1 MSTKGNTND
10 NADEKSSAGPRAFS
24 VFLGK
29 VADGGLHMELSAK
42 LQQLSKA
49 LQSQAKSQAGVVKGV
64 MTLKLNFT
72 AEDDVLTV
80 TYSVDTKEPKPHRP
94 RTVFWQDKNANVV
107 DENPKQLGLGLR
119 DVSKQGPARDAGG
132 DKGAARDA

>member
-1 MSTKGNTND
+1 MSKGND
-10 NADEKSSAGPRAFS
+10 NTTTDAGPRAFS

-29 VADGGLHMELSAK
+29 VADGELHTELSGK

-49 LQSQAKSQAGVVKGV
+49 LQAQSKAHAGAVKGE
-64 MTLKLNFT
+64 MTVKLKFT

-80 TYSVDTKEPKPHRP
+80 TYAVSTKEPMPHRP

-119 DVSKQGPARDAGG
+119 DVSAKGPARDAGG
-132 DKGAARDA
+132 DKGVVRDA